1 MRLRDHLLLL
11 TLGTLAPVLI
21 AAIAGGLY
29 MAGKERTTFEEG
41 ARERTR
47 ALTTA
52 VDAELR
58 GIRTTVEALAS
69 SGALEESDLAMFRR
83 EAQRVMRDRPEW
95 RDVYVADPQG
105 QRVLDLDIAAT
116 EAPGPVPAP
125 RTHQTVVQ
133 TGRAMIGDVIDWQQH
148 ERCFTVSA
156 PLRRHGQVRYVVT
169 AVVRP
174 DGITAL
180 LQHQQLPS
188 SWLAA
193 VVDERMNFVS
203 RAAPGTPPRQA
214 SASLQ
219 QDLAAQREG
228 WRRGTTLE
236 GQDIYR
242 AFNHSNESGW
252 AVSVAIPADQV
263 RESTVQSLITA
274 ASGTGIAVLL
284 AALAAYAL
292 SKRIAAPIDR
302 LAAAARTLEHDA
314 RTPLPVD
321 HGVMEVGQLGEAL
334 QRAVT
339 AARQREQQL
348 RQADRAK
355 DELQAMLA
363 HELRNPMAAL
373 QGAVRLLR
381 SAPEGTQA
389 TEARAIIERQS
400 AHMGRLVHDLL
411 DVHLVLHGKSP
422 LAPQVLNLA
431 EVVEEA
437 LHNLALAGRFD
448 QHDVQRSLQSV
459 SVRGDAVRLQ
469 QIVTNLVDNAI
480 KYTPPGGSITVVL
493 DREGQQAR
501 LRVRDT
507 GEGMTPEM
515 MERAFQ
521 LFVQGERSLDRPQG
535 GLGLG
540 LPLVQRLVELHGG
553 VVGVHSDGPGRGCC
567 FTVLLPAL
575 RQAMPPAPGAAA
587 APPPGPVPARRV
599 LLVEDNP
606 DALYSMAALLRLD
619 GHEVLEAGNGEQAL
633 ECARDRWPDIA
644 FVDIGLP
651 DRNGFEVARALRALG
666 GGRALRLVALTGY
679 GDAEHRRQSVASGF
693 DLHLVKP
700 VDPAAIGQIV
710 QQLGAT

>member
-29 MAGKERTTFEEG
+29 MAGKERTTFEQG

-58 GIRTTVEALAS
+58 GIRSTIETLAA
-69 SGALEESDLAMFRR
+69 SGALEESDLGMFRR
-83 EAQRVMRDRPEW
+83 EAERVLRDRPEW
-95 RDVYVADPQG
+95 RDIYVADVQG
-105 QRVLDLDIAAT
+105 QRIVDLAT
-116 EAPGPVPAP
+116 APGTPLGPVLALD
-125 RTHQTVVQ
+125 THRSVAQS
-133 TGRAMIGDVIDWQQH
+133 GRAAIGGVIDWQQ

-174 DGITAL
+174 AGIDLL
-180 LQHQQLPS
+180 LQHQQLPP
-188 SWLAA
+188 SWLAG
-193 VVDERMNFVS
+193 VVDERMNFVA
-203 RAAPGTPPRQA
+203 RAASNAGPLPRQA

-219 QDLAAQREG
+219 QDLVSAREG
-228 WRRGTTLE
+228 WRRGTTLGGE
-236 GQDIYR
+236 DIYR

-252 AVSVAIPADQV
+252 SVSIAIPAEQV

-274 ASGTGIAVLL
+274 ATGTGVAVAL
-284 AALAAYAL
+284 AALAAFAL

-302 LAAAARTLEHDA
+302 LAAAAGTLEQDA

-321 HGVMEVGQLGEAL
+321 HGVTEVGQLGEAL
-334 QRAVT
+334 QRAVQAT
-339 AARQREQQL
+339 RERELQL
-348 RQADRAK
+348 RQADQAK

-381 SAPEGTQA
+381 SAPEGPQA

-422 LAPQVLNLA
+422 LAPQVLNLG

-437 LHNLALAGRFD
+437 LNNLALAGRFD
-448 QHDVQRSLQSV
+448 QHDVQRSVQSIA
-459 SVRGDAVRLQ
+459 VRGDAVRLQ
-469 QIVTNLVDNAI
+469 QIVTNLVDNAV
-480 KYTPPGGSITVVL
+480 KYTPPGGTITVVL
-493 DREGQQAR
+493 DRDGRQAR

-507 GEGMTPEM
+507 GEGMTHEM
-515 MERAFQ
+515 TERAFQ

-553 VVGVHSDGPGRGCC
+553 LVGVHSDGPGQGCT

-575 RQAMPPAPGAAA
+575 QQAAPVSAPPPAPSPASG
-587 APPPGPVPARRV
+587 PPRRI
-599 LLVEDNP
+599 LLVEDNV
-606 DALYSMAALLRLD
+606 DALYSMATLLRMD
-619 GHEVLEAGNGEQAL
+619 GHEVLEAHSGQEAL
-633 ECARDRWPDIA
+633 AHAGQHWPDIA

-651 DRNGFEVARALRALG
+651 DLNGYEVARALRKLA
-666 GGRALRLVALTGY
+666 GGRSLRLVALTGY

-693 DLHLVKP
+693 DQHLVKP
-700 VDPAAIGQIV
+700 VDPLAIGQLV
-710 QQLGAT
+710 HQLETA